1 MPISLLLQQQMT
13 LLLVAVAV
21 TESAISSSVICLPLY
36 FFEVTKDTGTQLGFP
51 IILVSGYLVSLTTA
65 SYFGSL
71 SDRIGRRP
79 LLITGTAL
87 IGLSFIPLPIL
98 YLIYAEFQYGFM
110 VILVI
115 NVIKGLASS
124 MMSGPI
130 LAMFADLSP
139 KHNHGETMGKFYLS
153 RSAGGASGFL
163 IGGMAWDFF
172 SSTSFYF
179 FAFIM
184 FIACALYFFRLFE
197 PRTAVQVEEDEN
209 IQALSFSELVADSEM
224 DINPFKTML
233 ESLQDKQFRKFAIA
247 LLAYTTLIGA
257 GGTYAPVIITQ
268 ASEQNL
274 PTSLIGL
281 IFLAGVGIMGIIQP
295 TLGKLS
301 DKLGR
306 KPFLILG
313 VFGTSLLLVM
323 LTAIIALPPEDMVDL
338 ISFPLAMDKSK
349 PLEFVP
355 EITIPFP
362 HLLIIICVVIFLIC
376 AACFTSSS
384 LGMIT
389 DVTKEGHR
397 GREMGFTQAI
407 MSTGSIL
414 GASFGATF
422 LSVGG
427 PLGVMSFC
435 FGLSLIAVII
445 IIQFLYETSGFYH
458 FTHKLV

>member
-1 MPISLLLQQQMT
+1 MT

-36 FFEVTKDTGTQLGFP
+36 FFEVTKDTGTQIGFP

-65 SYFGSL
+65 SFFGSL

-87 IGLSFIPLPIL
+87 IGISFIPLPIL
-98 YLIYAEFQYGFM
+98 YIIYAEFQYGFLL
-110 VILVI
+110 ILII
-115 NVIKGLASS
+115 NITKGLASS
-124 MMSGPI
+124 MISGPI

-139 KHNHGETMGKFYLS
+139 KQNHGETMGKFYLS
-153 RSAGGASGFL
+153 RSAGSASGFL
-163 IGGMAWDFF
+163 IGGITWDIF

-184 FIACALYFFRLFE
+184 FIACALYLFRLFE
-197 PRTAVQVEEDEN
+197 PRSVHVEEDEK
-209 IQALSFSELVADSEM
+209 IKTLSFSEIVANSDVDM
-224 DINPFKTML
+224 NPFKTML

-257 GGTYAPVIITQ
+257 GGTYAPVIIRE

-281 IFLAGVGIMGIIQP
+281 IFLAGVAIMGVIQP

-323 LTAIIALPPEDMVDL
+323 LTAIIALPAQEMVDL
-338 ISFPLAMDKSK
+338 ISFPFAMNKSK

-355 EITIPFP
+355 DIPISFP
-362 HLLIIICVVIFLIC
+362 HLLIVICIVLFLIC

-389 DVTKEGHR
+389 DVTKEGNR
-397 GREMGFTQAI
+397 GREMGFTQAV
-407 MSTGSIL
+407 MSSGSIL
-414 GASFGATF
+414 GASFGAPI

-458 FTHKLV
+458 FTHKLF